1 VGGFPFVAVWDTRC
15 PAEGALRTIE
25 LDSGARGVLALAF
38 SPDGDTLAMVCADNQ
53 HTVYVWDWKKGKL
66 LAEAKG
72 ATGEPPQVHTH
83 THTHTHTHLLIPLA
97 RFAENRTGA
106 ALERRVDELNNARRR
121 VVGGLEGGG
130 PD

>member
-1 VGGFPFVAVWDTRC
+1 MGGSPFVAVWDTRC

-53 HTVYVWDWKKGKL
+53 HTVYVWEWKKGKL

-72 ATGEPPQVHTH
+72 ATGEPPQVHPPH
-83 THTHTHTHLLIPLA
+83 TSHRPA
-97 RFAENRTGA
+97 RAF
-106 ALERRVDELNNARRR
+106 RREPRGQLRNGELTNEQCAQARS
-121 VVGGLEGGG
+121 VV
-130 PD
+130 